1 MSLNRQMRRRET
13 REKMREWVR
22 DGTAERVRKL
32 SQGGITVADYEAA
45 HKKGYEEGYMYA
57 SSAFLKKIYAA
68 MAKELQEAGNERDDI
83 YCFIRSVD
91 QRFAVMFDAD
101 EEVEDV
107 LDQIG
112 VRINLKT
119 DGISTLEVVK

>member
-45 HKKGYEEGYMYA
+45 HRKGYEEGYLYA
-57 SSAFLKKIYAA
+57 SSAFLKKVYAA
-68 MAKELQEAGNERDDI
+68 IAKEMIDSGNSRDDI
-83 YCFIRSVD
+83 YYFIRAVD
-91 QRFAVMFDAD
+91 QRFTVMFDAD
-101 EEVEDV
+101 DEVNDV
-107 LDQIG
+107 LDEIG
-112 VRINLKT
+112 VRINLQP
-119 DGISTLEVVK
+119 DGISTIELK